1 MDIIQFV
8 AGSIGQWKSQRSAHH
23 MIFGH
28 FEAVRSAIDIVTLT
42 PDDPAVIE
50 LCHAYDIDP
59 HQAVSPFQMSWEG
72 ESDWDEQEVLK
83 GSTVLVPIPDP
94 NLPNRGLLL
103 RDRGYAETMAA
114 AAKYQITE
122 DSVFILTTEYDRAA
136 AEERI
141 WFVNPNLRFR
151 VSTIKTSD
159 GTGVV
164 TASFSSELRAM
175 PKV

>member
-1 MDIIQFV
+1 MDITQFV
-8 AGSIGQWKSQRSAHH
+8 EGSIGQWKSQRSAHH

-28 FEAVRSAIDIVTLT
+28 FEAVRSEIEILAIT
-42 PDDPAVIE
+42 PHNPAVIE
-50 LCHAYDIDP
+50 LCQAYDIDP
-59 HQAVSPFQMSWEG
+59 SQAVSPFHMSWEG
-72 ESDWDEQEVLK
+72 ESEWDEKEVLK

-94 NLPNRGLLL
+94 NLPNHGLLL

-114 AAKYQITE
+114 AAKYHITE
-122 DSVFILTTEYDRAA
+122 DGVFVLITEYDRAA

-151 VSTIKTSD
+151 VATIKTSD

-164 TASFSSELRAM
+164 TASFSSELRTM
-175 PKV
+175 PKA